1 MSDTR
6 NKRASIEIELAG
18 EKVRLLADRALFWP
32 REQTLFIADPHF
44 GKGTTFRRFGL
55 AVPDDTS
62 TELQRLSNLLKAT
75 EARQLIILGD
85 FLHAR
90 AGSTN
95 QLFDQLID
103 WRSRHAS
110 VAVNLIEGNHDRTA
124 GPLSKELDFKTVT
137 NPIDLGPFN
146 CRHEPEKSSEKH
158 VLSGHVHPAISIR
171 DRNGTSL
178 RSSCFWVQTT
188 ITVLPAFGSFTGTE
202 IIQPADE
209 DRVFVVGEDSIFSLP
224 VPSQNG

>member
-1 MSDTR
+1 MSKAT

-18 EKVRLLADRALFWP
+18 EQVRLLADRALFWP
-32 REQTLFIADPHF
+32 RERTLFIADPHF

-55 AVPDDTS
+55 AVPDDTAN
-62 TELQRLSNLLKAT
+62 ELQRLSNLLKST

-103 WRSRHAS
+103 WRSQHAP
-110 VAVNLIEGNHDRTA
+110 VAMTLVEGNHDRTA
-124 GPLSKELDFKTVT
+124 GPFPEELNFEIQT

-146 CRHEPEKSSEKH
+146 CRHEPEKSNVKH
-158 VLSGHVHPAISIR
+158 VLSGHVHPAISMR
-171 DRNGTSL
+171 DRNSTSL
-178 RSSCFWVQTT
+178 RSPCFWVQPT

-202 IIQPADE
+202 IIQPVDE
-209 DRVFVVGEDSIFSLP
+209 DRVFVVGEGAVFSLP
-224 VPSQNG
+224 VP